1 MATASKIK
9 SAIRTRGASQR
20 KLAGDLSA
28 VSSTLLEA
36 EVDSSLNALKQ
47 QQSDQFFSTLS
58 SGLEAASSFGER
70 LKQRRDL
77 KENVEAF
84 KTSLPDE
91 AKEKFRIEKAP
102 SLMDVFKKK
111 TGISEYLSS
120 KVNMEQ
126 DQYFL
131 GERKLG
137 SQYDV
142 AARGKSI
149 LSEKAVEDLLEL
161 TDDPSMMDMTTPSLN
176 MEMPKMNFD
185 FKSIYGQPSAI
196 PLRNYDP
203 DPMYQF
209 VTDDDQQ
216 IVDTERGNT

>member
-1 MATASKIK
+1 
-9 SAIRTRGASQR
+9 
-20 KLAGDLSA
+20 
-28 VSSTLLEA
+28 
-36 EVDSSLNALKQ
+36 
-47 QQSDQFFSTLS
+47 
-58 SGLEAASSFGER
+58 
-70 LKQRRDL
+70 
-77 KENVEAF
+77 
-84 KTSLPDE
+84 
-91 AKEKFRIEKAP
+91 
-102 SLMDVFKKK
+102 MDVFKKK

-137 SQYDV
+137 SRYDV